1 MKKNRTTALMA
12 AILTGAAMLTGCD
25 TGGDIV
31 TVYGPPTVEEAASD
45 SEGMESGDGG
55 QMIKGFRDMIA
66 DKYPEVNND
75 GSGNGMQGEYDFPED
90 DEY

>member
-1 MKKNRTTALMA
+1 MA

-31 TVYGPPTVEEAASD
+31 TVYGPPTVEEEAPD
-45 SEGMESGDGG
+45 SGGMESGDGAN
-55 QMIKGFRDMIA
+55 MIKGFRDMIE

-75 GSGNGMQGEYDFPED
+75 GSGNGMQGDYDFSED